1 MTTVF
6 KISSW
11 WGQNLKLW
19 LLCSVAVLE
28 DIDTPVK
35 NFKTSSWYVT
45 AQRRMC
51 VVCPPLGATK
61 GVQKHPVTQRMMTY
75 GNLLISPLSRLTYIA
90 LTKYSAGQLLRVDK
104 VAKFWSIK
112 PQEITVHWKPLYSA
126 QKSEGKHT
134 FLHNLQ
140 SPGII
145 IQNELYIIPKFNGFL
160 PLFYSCN
167 AHYWHSWIFEQ
178 AIEPLNCKRCLC
190 PFCKSLFHSTG
201 TWNLNKLATNVKS
214 FNTVHFP
221 IKHCEEWS
229 AAKWSRGMDLAI
241 RGDMSYAIFSHH
253 YLNTS
258 RRRTTYAILIF
269 VWANWLLSKS
279 LESITNLMSSIMK
292 QNFDTDAYLCIFSLA
307 LQNSSS
313 LQNYWDQEEKD
324 MLKHTLPYNCTFYN
338 NSW

>member
-1 MTTVF
+1 M
-6 KISSW
+6 S
-11 WGQNLKLW
+11 
-19 LLCSVAVLE
+19 
-28 DIDTPVK
+28 P
-35 NFKTSSWYVT
+35 

-61 GVQKHPVTQRMMTY
+61 GVQKHPVTQRIMTY

-90 LTKYSAGQLLRVDK
+90 LTKYSAVQLLRVDK
-104 VAKFWSIK
+104 MESFWFIK
-112 PQEITVHWKPLYSA
+112 PQEITVRWRPLYSA
-126 QKSEGKHT
+126 QKSEGKYT

-167 AHYWHSWIFEQ
+167 AHYWHIWIFEQ

-214 FNTVHFP
+214 FNAVHFS

-229 AAKWSRGMDLAI
+229 AAKWSHGMDLAV

-258 RRRTTYAILIF
+258 RRRTTYTTLIF
-269 VWANWLLSKS
+269 VRANWLLSKS
-279 LESITNLMSSIMK
+279 FTWLIW
-292 QNFDTDAYLCIFSLA
+292 AA
-307 LQNSSS
+307 V
-313 LQNYWDQEEKD
+313 
-324 MLKHTLPYNCTFYN
+324 
-338 NSW
+338 